1 LDPRPISLRSRDTAP
16 CERRYQPTGS
26 VVQLFGL
33 DRHNTGPP
41 LAEAAGQSH
50 LSSCDVGTGLGGH
63 RTTALTKDIRGKRK
77 DGAARGEPSILFDVA
92 LNGDSD
98 AVAAL

>member
-1 LDPRPISLRSRDTAP
+1 MDPRPISLRSRDTAP
-16 CERRYQPTGS
+16 CERRYQPDGVGHPAFWFRS
-26 VVQLFGL
+26 VQ
-33 DRHNTGPP
+33 HWPT

-50 LSSCDVGTGLGGH
+50 LSSYDVGTGLGGH